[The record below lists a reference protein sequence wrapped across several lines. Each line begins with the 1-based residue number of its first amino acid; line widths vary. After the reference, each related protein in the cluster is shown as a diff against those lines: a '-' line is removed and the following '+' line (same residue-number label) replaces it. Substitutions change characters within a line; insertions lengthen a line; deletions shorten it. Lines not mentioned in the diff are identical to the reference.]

1 MMSGEQWRFDTL
13 AVHAGQTVDD
23 TTGSRAVPIYQTTSY
38 VFRDAD
44 HAANLF
50 GLRETG
56 NIYTRLGNPTNAIL
70 EERIAALE
78 GGVGAIAVS
87 SGQTAE
93 MYAVMNIARAGDE
106 IVAAATLYGGT
117 VTLFAATLKRFGIT
131 VRFVDP
137 TNPENFRSA
146 INERT
151 RAIYGET
158 IGNPGLN
165 VLDLAAIAKIAH
177 DAGIP
182 FIVDNTFA
190 TPYLCR
196 PFEHGADIVI
206 HSATK
211 WLGGH
216 GNSIAGV
223 VVDSGRFDWSNGKFP
238 ELTQPD
244 PSYHGLVYTETFGAA
259 AYIAK
264 ARLQLLRDLGGCLS
278 PFNAFLILQGLETL
292 HLRMERHTNNAMAVA
307 RFLADHPGV
316 NWVNYPGL
324 PTDASYQSAQ
334 KYLPKGAGGMVT
346 FGIKGGREAGRV
358 FQNSLQ
364 LFSLVANVGD
374 AKSLV
379 IHPASTTHQQL
390 SAEEQ
395 AASGVS
401 EDLVRLSIGIEDC
414 ADILADL
421 EQALKAADPA

>member
-1 MMSGEQWRFDTL
+1 MSEQQRRFGTL
-13 AVHAGQTVDD
+13 AVHAGQTVDG
-23 TTGSRAVPIYQTTSY
+23 TTGSRAVPIYQTTSF

-50 GLRETG
+50 GLRESG
-56 NIYTRLGNPTNAIL
+56 NIYSRLGNPTVAIL

-78 GGVGAIAVS
+78 GGVGAVAVS

-93 MYAVMNIARAGDE
+93 TYAIMNIAQSGDE

-117 VTLFAATLKRFGIT
+117 YTLFASTLKRFGIT

-137 TNPENFRSA
+137 SDPENFRSA

-151 RAIYGET
+151 KAIYGET

-165 VLDLAAIAKIAH
+165 VLDIEAVAKVAH
-177 DAGIP
+177 DAGVPLI
-182 FIVDNTFA
+182 IDNTFA

-223 VVDSGRFDWSNGKFP
+223 VVDSGKFNWANGKFP
-238 ELTQPD
+238 EFTQPD
-244 PSYHGLVYTETFGAA
+244 ASYHGLVYTEAFGPA
-259 AYIAK
+259 AYIVK
-264 ARLQLLRDLGGCLS
+264 ARLQLLRDIGGCLS

-292 HLRMERHTNNAMAVA
+292 HLRMERHTQNALAVA
-307 RFLADHPGV
+307 QYLANHPAV
-316 NWVNYPGL
+316 NWVTYPGL
-324 PTDASYQSAQ
+324 ASDPSYKLAQ
-334 KYLPKGAGGMVT
+334 KYLPNGVGGMVT
-346 FGIKGGREAGRV
+346 FGVKGGREAGRV
-358 FQNSLQ
+358 FQNSLR
-364 LFSLVANVGD
+364 LFSLLANVGD

-390 SAEEQ
+390 SAQEQ

-421 EQALKAADPA
+421 EQALEAVSAV